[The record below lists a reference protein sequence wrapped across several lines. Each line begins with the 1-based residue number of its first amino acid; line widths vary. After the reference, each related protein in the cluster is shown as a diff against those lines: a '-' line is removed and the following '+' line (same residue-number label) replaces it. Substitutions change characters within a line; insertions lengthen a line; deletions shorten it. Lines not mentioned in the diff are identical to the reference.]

1 VEAGSEPRGVAYAYA
16 LTEEEAAKVATPRPD
31 LGGLVCSFCGRSR
44 EEVPH
49 LFSGR
54 GVRDP
59 STGAIIEVYICD
71 ECVLSCA
78 DSLARETPRPQP

>member
-1 VEAGSEPRGVAYAYA
+1 VEAGGEPRGLAYAYA
-16 LTEEEAAKVATPRPD
+16 LTEEEAAKVAKPRPD
-31 LGGLVCSFCGRSR
+31 LGALVCSFCGKSR

-54 GVRDP
+54 GVKDP

-71 ECVLSCA
+71 ECVLLCA
-78 DSLARETPRPQP
+78 NALTDETPGTRP

>member
-1 VEAGSEPRGVAYAYA
+1 VEAGSEPRGVAYAHA
-16 LTEEEAAKVATPRPD
+16 LTEDEAAKVAKPRPD
-31 LGGLVCSFCGRSR
+31 LGALVCSFCGKSR

-54 GVRDP
+54 GVRDL

-71 ECVLSCA
+71 ECVLLCA
-78 DSLARETPRPQP
+78 NALARETPRPQP

>member
-1 VEAGSEPRGVAYAYA
+1 MEAGSEPRGVAYAYA
-16 LTEEEAAKVATPRPD
+16 LTEEEAAKVAKPRPD
-31 LGGLVCSFCGRSR
+31 LGALVCSFCGRSR

-71 ECVLSCA
+71 KCVLLCA
-78 DSLARETPRPQP
+78 TTLADETPEIRP